1 MNIGFYAF
9 LAALSFASPAFA
21 HAHLDSAS
29 PAQDAVLTSPPEEI
43 LLIFTENLELALS
56 AVTLRDAAGAVVE
69 IPAPTHDEGD
79 PRSLLVAPPDL
90 APGVYRVEWSVTSVD
105 THGSQGEFS
114 FTLK

>member
-1 MNIGFYAF
+1 MKIGLSAF
-9 LAALSFASPAFA
+9 LAALSLASPAFA

-29 PAQDAVLTSPPEEI
+29 PAEGAVLTSPPEEI
-43 LLIFTENLELALS
+43 LLAFTENLELALS
-56 AVTLRDAAGAVVE
+56 AVTLRDAAGEALE
-69 IPAPTHDEGD
+69 IPAPAHDQGD
-79 PRSLLVAPPDL
+79 PRSLRVALPDL